1 MMDKIKLEE
10 LTLDNIGDWPNAIKF
25 VLLGV
30 INFLLC
36 IVLYQFFLQTQLQQ
50 LNIVQIE
57 KDNLRQVLLKQ
68 QQQLSQNELYKNQV
82 KRLQQSWLNKTQ
94 QLSSPNQVAD
104 LLADI
109 TRVGMTNGLQFKSVR
124 PLLEQPSNAQVLPV
138 EIYVQGEYPQLSQF
152 MLQLSALKQ
161 SIGLRNFV
169 LTKNEASS
177 QLTLKLNL
185 DIYREDSDQNNLESN
200 KDSALSSQQ
209 NPFQSSTKENG
220 AENLSSFAI
229 DTLHMV
235 GYLQQGAK
243 QWALLAAANEHVYHV
258 TTGDEV
264 GRHHGMVSKIASS
277 QIEITE
283 QEMGQSKNLIL
294 KIHQSAEQK

>member
-1 MMDKIKLEE
+1 MMGKIKLEE
-10 LTLDNIGDWPNAIKF
+10 LTLDNIGDWPDAIKF

-36 IVLYQFFLQTQLQQ
+36 MVLYQFFLQTQLQQ

-68 QQQLSQNELYKNQV
+68 QQQLSQGELYKKQV
-82 KRLQQSWLNKTQ
+82 KQLQQAWLNKTQ
-94 QLSSPNQVAD
+94 QLSNPNQMAD

-124 PLLEQPSNAQVLPV
+124 PLLEQASNAHVLPV
-138 EIYVQGEYPQLSQF
+138 EIYAQGEYPQLSQF

-161 SIGLRNFV
+161 SIGLRDFV
-169 LTKNEASS
+169 LTKSKTSS

-185 DIYREDSDQNNLESN
+185 DIYREDDIGNDFESN
-200 KDSALSSQQ
+200 KDPILSAQQ
-209 NPFQSSTKENG
+209 NPFQSRSKVDGMESIT
-220 AENLSSFAI
+220 SFAL

-235 GYLQQGAK
+235 GYLQQGTK
-243 QWALLAAANEHVYHV
+243 RWALLAAANEHVYRV
-258 TTGDEV
+258 AIGDEV
-264 GRHHGMVSKIASS
+264 GRHHGVVSKISS
-277 QIEITE
+277 NQIEITE
-283 QEMGQSKNLIL
+283 QEMGQSKSLIL
-294 KIHQSAEQK
+294 KIHNK